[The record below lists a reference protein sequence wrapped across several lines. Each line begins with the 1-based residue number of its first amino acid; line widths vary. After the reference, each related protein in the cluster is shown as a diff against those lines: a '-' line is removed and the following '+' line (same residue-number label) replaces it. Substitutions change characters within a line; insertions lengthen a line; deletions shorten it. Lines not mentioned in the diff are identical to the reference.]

1 MDLKEMM
8 MSLPLEGVKVLDLTH
23 VMAGPFC
30 TQVLGDLGAEVIK
43 IERPGEGDPTRWMP
57 PHQMK
62 DQSLYFMALNR
73 NKKSLTL
80 NLKAPEGKDIFY
92 ALTRQADVVMNNFM
106 PGTMEKMGLGYPD
119 LKKINPKIVWASVTG
134 YGQTGPYRERPSYDI
149 IVQAMGGGM
158 SYTGEP
164 GRPPVRSGIPIG
176 DLGGA
181 VYAVIGILAALVSR
195 STTGEGRMVDI
206 SMLDVQV
213 ALHTYRAKYYFATGE
228 VPQPVGTGHV
238 SNVPLRAYRTKN
250 SALVIEA
257 YIDHFFRN
265 LSQNMEMEHLADD
278 PRFNTRAK
286 RLENREALDA
296 ILEAAFLQKTTEEWL
311 ELFVKREVPGGP
323 INTVDK
329 TLSDPQVL
337 SRDMVVEIDSPHTG
351 KMKDVGS
358 PLKFSGKE
366 TIPYR
371 YPPALGEHTDEVL
384 RKWLGYPD
392 GKIAALRNS
401 KVI

>member
-1 MDLKEMM
+1 MKEKM
-8 MSLPLEGVKVLDLTH
+8 MSLPLEGVRVLDLTH

-57 PHQMK
+57 PHTIK

-92 ALTRQADVVMNNFM
+92 ELTRKADVVMNNFT
-106 PGTMEKMGLGYPD
+106 PGTMERMGLGYDD
-119 LKKINPKIVWASVTG
+119 LKKINPRIVWASVTG

-149 IVQAMGGGM
+149 IVQAMGGAM

-181 VYAVIGILAALVSR
+181 VFAVIGILAALVSR
-195 STTGEGRMVDI
+195 SVTGEGRMVDI
-206 SMLDVQV
+206 SMLDVQI

-228 VPQPVGTGHV
+228 VPEPVGTGHV
-238 SNVPLRAYRTKN
+238 SNVPLRAYRTRD

-265 LSQNMEMEHLADD
+265 LCINMDNEQLADD
-278 PRFNTRAK
+278 PRFKTRTA
-286 RLENREALDA
+286 RLKNREELDR
-296 ILEAAFLQKTTEEWL
+296 ILEEGFAKKTTDEWL
-311 ELFVKREVPGGP
+311 ALFLKNEVPGGP
-323 INTVDK
+323 INTMDK
-329 TLSDPQVL
+329 AFSDPQVL
-337 SRDMVVEIDSPHTG
+337 SRNMIVEIDSPHSG
-351 KMKDVGS
+351 RMKDVGS
-358 PLKFSGKE
+358 PVKLSGVGQ
-366 TIPYR
+366 PRYV
-371 YPPALGEHTDEVL
+371 YPPSLGEHTDEVL
-384 RKWLGYPD
+384 KNLLGYPAD
-392 GKIAALRNS
+392 KIALLRNA

>member
-1 MDLKEMM
+1 M
-8 MSLPLEGVKVLDLTH
+8 MSQPLEGVRVLDLTH

-30 TQVLGDLGAEVIK
+30 TQTLGDLGAEVIK

-57 PHQMK
+57 PYTIK

-92 ALTRQADVVMNNFM
+92 ELTRKADVVMNNFT
-106 PGTMEKMGLGYPD
+106 PGTMEKMGLGYED
-119 LKKINPKIVWASVTG
+119 LRKINPRIVWASVTG

-149 IVQAMGGGM
+149 IVQAMGGAM

-164 GRPPVRSGIPIG
+164 GRPPVRCGIPIG

-181 VYAVIGILAALVSR
+181 VFAVIGILAALVSR
-195 STTGEGRMVDI
+195 SVTGEGRMVDI
-206 SMLDVQV
+206 SMLDVQI

-238 SNVPLRAYRTKN
+238 SNVPLRAYRTKD

-265 LSQNMEMEHLADD
+265 LCKNMDMEQLADD
-278 PRFNTRAK
+278 PRFKTRAK
-286 RLENREALDA
+286 RLENREELDR
-296 ILEAAFLQKTTEEWL
+296 ILEEAFLKKTTEEWL
-311 ELFVKREVPGGP
+311 ELFVKLEVPGGP
-323 INTVDK
+323 INTLDK
-329 TLSDPQVL
+329 TMSDPQVL
-337 SRDMVVEIDSPHTG
+337 SRNMVVEIDSPHSG

-358 PLKFSGKE
+358 PIKISGAE
-366 TIPYR
+366 QPRYV
-371 YPPALGEHTDEVL
+371 YPPSLGEHTEEVL
-384 RKWLGYPD
+384 RNLLGYSAD
-392 GKIAALRNS
+392 RIAGLRS
-401 KVI
+401 LKVI